1 MEYFGVLGEGGS
13 NLEEESKEDKVKSQI
28 KIEEKIFPQDINA
41 SQNSEHNENKPYD
54 SYINGV

>member
-1 MEYFGVLGEGGS
+1 MENFGVLGEGGS

-28 KIEEKIFPQDINA
+28 KIEEQIFPQDINA
-41 SQNSEHNENKPYD
+41 SQNSEHNENKPDD